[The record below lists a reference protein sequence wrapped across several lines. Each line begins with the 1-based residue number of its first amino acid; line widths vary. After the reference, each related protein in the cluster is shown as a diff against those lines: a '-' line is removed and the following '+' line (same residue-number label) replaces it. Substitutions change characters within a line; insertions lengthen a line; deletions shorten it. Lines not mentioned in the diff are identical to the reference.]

1 MPELLKANQER
12 SQPFAYNVN
21 RVHEV
26 APWGRSTTY
35 KLVREGRLPARKL
48 GASTFVLATD
58 IEDFISNLDPVVPVQ
73 TDSNATQ
80 LRFAGQG
87 AS

>member
-1 MPELLKANQER
+1 MSELLQANQER

-48 GASTFVLATD
+48 GASTFVLAAD
-58 IEDFISNLDPVVPVQ
+58 IEDFISSLDLVVPVPM
-73 TDSNATQ
+73 DYKATQ
-80 LRFAGQG
+80 PRFAGQG